1 MATSWQR
8 TRRRNQL
15 TRPRVWTHTNLTSR
29 FPLYTRVVVRVVQPT
44 GLRMPYTIRTFPQYV
59 YRQRC
64 PERARPVLAYISRM
78 GCHGQPMTN
87 TRSSITC
94 LSLRL
99 SLSLV
104 VRPSAVLTGG
114 AARLSFRLFYHQFA
128 LFLCCILIFCTRA
141 IFYTRKLL
149 QEICLIRLDESSSE
163 SLGNRS

>member
-64 PERARPVLAYISRM
+64 PERARPVLAYISRV

-114 AARLSFRLFYHQFA
+114 AARLSFRFVYFITILRYFYVV
-128 LFLCCILIFCTRA
+128 FLSFVQERYFIQE
-141 IFYTRKLL
+141 IFYKRIVLF
-149 QEICLIRLDESSSE
+149 D
-163 SLGNRS
+163 

>member
-44 GLRMPYTIRTFPQYV
+44 FVRSYVRSPRTYV

-64 PERARPVLAYISRM
+64 PERARPVPAYISRV

-94 LSLRL
+94 LSPRL
-99 SLSLV
+99 SLSPV
-104 VRPSAVLTGG
+104 VRASAVLTGG
-114 AARLSFRLFYHQFA
+114 AALSSFRFHDFITIPRYCPVVS
-128 LFLCCILIFCTRA
+128 LFL
-141 IFYTRKLL
+141 RKPAMLY
-149 QEICLIRLDESSSE
+149 D
-163 SLGNRS
+163 

>member
-64 PERARPVLAYISRM
+64 PERARPVLAYISRV

-114 AARLSFRLFYHQFA
+114 AARLSFRFVYFITILSYFYVV
-128 LFLCCILIFCTRA
+128 FLSFVQEQYFIQE
-141 IFYTRKLL
+141 IFYKRIVLF
-149 QEICLIRLDESSSE
+149 D
-163 SLGNRS
+163 

>member
-29 FPLYTRVVVRVVQPT
+29 FPLYTCVVVRVVQPT

-64 PERARPVLAYISRM
+64 PERARPVLAYISRV

-94 LSLRL
+94 LSLCL

-114 AARLSFRLFYHQFA
+114 AARLSFRFVYFITILCYFYVVFLSFVQERYFIQENFYKRIVLF
-128 LFLCCILIFCTRA
+128 
-141 IFYTRKLL
+141 
-149 QEICLIRLDESSSE
+149 D
-163 SLGNRS
+163 

>member
-64 PERARPVLAYISRM
+64 PERARPVLAYISRV

-114 AARLSFRLFYHQFA
+114 AARLSFRFVYFITILSYFYVV
-128 LFLCCILIFCTRA
+128 FLSFVQERYFIQE
-141 IFYTRKLL
+141 IFYKRIVLF
-149 QEICLIRLDESSSE
+149 D
-163 SLGNRS
+163 

>member
-29 FPLYTRVVVRVVQPT
+29 FPLYTRAVVRVVQPT
-44 GLRMPYTIRTFPQYV
+44 GLRMPYTIRTFPPYV

-64 PERARPVLAYISRM
+64 PERARPALAYISRV

-114 AARLSFRLFYHQFA
+114 AARLSFRFVYFITILRYFYVV
-128 LFLCCILIFCTRA
+128 FLSFVQERYFIQEN
-141 IFYTRKLL
+141 FYKRIVLS
-149 QEICLIRLDESSSE
+149 D
-163 SLGNRS
+163 